1 MNAEEANRDIERDPV
16 HPGGEMATSVELP
29 EGPPQLNHDF
39 LREVFPR
46 VTVGAVN
53 VTDLVQN
60 LFVLLD
66 AVLES
71 FP

>member
-1 MNAEEANRDIERDPV
+1 
-16 HPGGEMATSVELP
+16 MATSVELP